1 MASHYIMLGKRETK
15 ARAYCLLFVMVG
27 LAVPGGEYGWMI

>member
-1 MASHYIMLGKRETK
+1 MNTWLLGKRETK

-27 LAVPGGEYGWMI
+27 LAVLGGECGRMI